1 MSAEYTA
8 MCQGASD
15 YVIGRMGPITI
26 TQDGS
31 KISVGEEARGEIDG
45 NSVTFRGSISL
56 GSTSDENLTFEGTVD
71 DGGTIS
77 GIFSGTYSTMVWAF
91 VLGLPSPR
99 LIDCS
104 ISKGY
109 FILHPTNTDVES
121 NE

>member
-15 YVIGRMGPITI
+15 YVTGRMGPITI